1 MIAKKSKR
9 IPSNIL
15 NWGLNNS
22 FWDPKLIILTLN
34 IISGILNNITN
45 ILPIAK
51 FLSFSKFIELDRDDN
66 DVSTGDP
73 IKKVKSNNFVLS
85 GSTCNNKHASG
96 IIIRKG
102 SWKKSQV
109 VNSFKITTNSIEN
122 PQIKNKT
129 KH

>member
-1 MIAKKSKR
+1 MY
-9 IPSNIL
+9 NYH
-15 NWGLNNS
+15 
-22 FWDPKLIILTLN
+22 LTLLLTKL
-34 IISGILNNITN
+34 SFSM
-45 ILPIAK
+45 K

-109 VNSFKITTNSIEN
+109 DSSFKITTNSIEN

-129 KH
+129 ILPSSKSSW